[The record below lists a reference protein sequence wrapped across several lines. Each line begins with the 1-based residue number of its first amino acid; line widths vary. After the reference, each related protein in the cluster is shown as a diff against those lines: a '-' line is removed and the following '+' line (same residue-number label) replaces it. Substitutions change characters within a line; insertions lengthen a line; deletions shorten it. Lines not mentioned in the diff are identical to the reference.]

1 MMLFNLGYS
10 LINIPVIPDLVAT
23 LKFQYSDY
31 PDEIIGDICS
41 TIYNNSCALGYIIG
55 PAVGGSLV
63 EFFGFKTV
71 NFFMGNLILVYAII
85 YFFIGL
91 NNDIYFKTEEIAIS
105 E

>member
-1 MMLFNLGYS
+1 MLSYS
-10 LINIPVIPDLVAT
+10 LVHIPVIPDLVAT
-23 LKFQYSDY
+23 LKFEYSDY

-41 TIYNNSCALGYIIG
+41 TIFNNSSALGYIIG

-71 NFFMGNLILVYAII
+71 SFYIGNLILVYAII
-85 YFFIGL
+85 YFLFGVRNVI
-91 NNDIYFKTEEIAIS
+91 NFKTEEIAIS

>member
-1 MMLFNLGYS
+1 MQLFNLGYC
-10 LINIPVIPDLVAT
+10 LIHIPAFPDLVAT

-31 PDEIIGDICS
+31 PDEIIGDIYS

-71 NFFMGNLILVYAII
+71 NFFMGSLILVYAII
-85 YFFIGL
+85 YFYFGV
-91 NNDIYFKTEEIAIS
+91 NNVINFKTEEIAIS

>member
-41 TIYNNSCALGYIIG
+41 SIYNNSCALGYIIG
-55 PAVGGSLV
+55 PFVGGSLV

-71 NFFMGNLILVYAII
+71 NFFIGSLILVYAFI
-85 YFFIGL
+85 YFLFGI
-91 NNDIYFKTEEIAIS
+91 NNVINIKTEEIAIS